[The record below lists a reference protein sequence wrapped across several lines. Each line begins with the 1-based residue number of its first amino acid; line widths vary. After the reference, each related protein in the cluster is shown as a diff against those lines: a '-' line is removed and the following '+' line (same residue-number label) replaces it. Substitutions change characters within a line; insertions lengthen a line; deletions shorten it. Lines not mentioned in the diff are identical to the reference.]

1 LSEPLYK
8 IVLTGYT
15 ADKGEYYIEV
25 GFSKLFKIS
34 YEEAKEL
41 FKNVPTTI
49 KDGLSIDQAK
59 QYKKEI
65 EKIGAKCEID
75 DMRYDFSG
83 LSID

>member
-1 LSEPLYK
+1 M
-8 IVLTGYT
+8 

-25 GFSKLFKIS
+25 GFAKLFKIS

-49 KDGLSIDQAK
+49 KDGLPIDQAK
-59 QYKKEI
+59 QYKEEI